1 MGGIVPLMLLDGK
14 CHINQ
19 NASAPIL
26 DVTRWSN
33 PAGVMSMLASRLC
46 VTHASS
52 GYTTADSGKLLE
64 LHSWHRHRGALIVW
78 QMDIT

>member
-1 MGGIVPLMLLDGK
+1 MLLETQ
-14 CHINQ
+14 CRTNQ
-19 NASAPIL
+19 NANAHTL

-78 QMDIT
+78 QMDIM